1 MEYVI
6 KGRRPESLFRF
17 FEDISAIPRGS
28 YNEQGIADYLVAFA
42 RERGLDVYRDQFHN
56 VLIKKDAT
64 ADRVGEAPVLLQG
77 HTDMVCE
84 KDANSAHDFTKD
96 PLRLW
101 VDGDMLRA
109 TGTTLGADNGV
120 AVAIMLSLLDGEIPS
135 HPPIECLF
143 TSAEEVGMDG
153 ARGFDYSRIAARRM
167 VNLDSEALGMITC
180 GCVGGERAEMRMPF
194 RSVPFAGQAVRVVI
208 GGLMGGHSGENI
220 HCGRANANKLMGRL
234 LSTLS
239 HEMEDLCLISVA
251 GGSKENAIPRE
262 CEALISVGDFER
274 ADRILTEVGE
284 AIAHELVEDDRGFSI
299 TVEDTESEPVMM
311 SREDTLRAV
320 AILCCPAN
328 GVLAMSRDR
337 EGLVEYSRN
346 LGVVR
351 TDAEELVVT
360 FSSRSAME
368 SRLDASAAELNALA
382 SLTNSTVI
390 YYHRYPGWLFAKES
404 PLRDAYSKAFLAST
418 GRKAEIKLLHAGLEC
433 GVIKASIPDMDIIA
447 IGPALFDLH
456 SPQERLD
463 LSSTELFWRTLEQLF
478 TLL

>member
-6 KGRRPESLFRF
+6 KGRRPASLFRF
-17 FEDISAIPRGS
+17 LEEISAIPRGS
-28 YNEQGIADYLVAFA
+28 YNEEGIADYLIAFA

-56 VLIKKDAT
+56 VLIKRPAT
-64 ADRVGEAPVLLQG
+64 EDRVGEAPILLQG

-84 KDANSAHDFTKD
+84 KDADSTHDFTKD
-96 PLRLW
+96 SLRLW
-101 VDGDMLRA
+101 VDGEMLRA

-180 GCVGGERAEMRMPF
+180 GCVGGERAELRMPF
-194 RSVPFAGQAVRVVI
+194 HAVNAEGQVLRVSI
-208 GGLMGGHSGENI
+208 GGLQGGHSGENI

-234 LSTLS
+234 LSTLAQEEKDF
-239 HEMEDLCLISVA
+239 HLISVT

-262 CEALISVGDFER
+262 CEALIAVEDPER
-274 ADRILTEVGE
+274 ADAILTEVAE
-284 AIAHELVEDDRGFSI
+284 AIACELVEDDRGFSV
-299 TVEDTESEPVMM
+299 TVETADEEPVMM
-311 SREDTLRAV
+311 SREDTVRAV

-328 GVLAMSRDR
+328 GVLAMSRDVD
-337 EGLVEYSRN
+337 GLVEYSRN

-351 TDAEELVVT
+351 TEAEEMIVT

-382 SLTNSTVI
+382 ALTNSTVT
-390 YYHRYPGWLFAKES
+390 YYHRYPGWIFSKES
-404 PLRDAYSKAFLAST
+404 PLRDAYSKAFLACT

-433 GVIKASIPDMDIIA
+433 GVIKANIPDMDIIA

-456 SPQERLD
+456 SPNERLD
-463 LSSTELFWRTLEQLF
+463 LSSTEIFWRTLEQLV

>member
-6 KGRRPESLFRF
+6 KGRRPASLFRF
-17 FEDISAIPRGS
+17 FEEISAIPRGS
-28 YNEQGIADYLVAFA
+28 YNERGIADYLVAFA

-56 VLIKKDAT
+56 VLIRKPAT
-64 ADRVGEAPVLLQG
+64 VDRAGEAPILLQG

-84 KDANSAHDFTKD
+84 KDADSAHDFSKD
-96 PLRLW
+96 PLKLW
-101 VDGDMLRA
+101 VDGEMLRA

-120 AVAIMLSLLDGEIPS
+120 AVAIMLAALDGEISS

-153 ARGFDYSRIAARRM
+153 ARGFDYNRIAARRM

-180 GCVGGERAEMRMPF
+180 GCVGGERAELKMPF
-194 RSVPFAGQAVRVVI
+194 DTEPLAGQTMRVSI
-208 GGLMGGHSGENI
+208 GGLQGGHSGENI
-220 HCGRANANKLMGRL
+220 HTGRANANKLMGRL
-234 LSTLS
+234 LSTLA
-239 HEMEDLCLISVA
+239 EAAEDLRLISVT

-262 CEALISVGDFER
+262 CEALIAVENPEL
-274 ADRILTEVGE
+274 ADGVLTEVAE
-284 AIAHELVEDDRGFSI
+284 AIARELVEDDRGFSL
-299 TVEDTESEPVMM
+299 TVETVAEEPVTMT
-311 SREDTLRAV
+311 RADTVRAV

-328 GVLAMSRDR
+328 GVLAMSQDVD
-337 EGLVEYSRN
+337 GLVEYSRN

-351 TDAEELVVT
+351 TDAREMVVT

-382 SLTNSTVI
+382 ALTGSTVT
-390 YYHRYPGWLFAKES
+390 YYHRYPGWIFSKES
-404 PLRDAYSKAFLAST
+404 PLRDAYSKAFLACT

-433 GVIKASIPDMDIIA
+433 GVIKAKIPDMDMIA

-456 SPQERLD
+456 SPNERLD
-463 LSSTELFWRTLEQLF
+463 LSSTEIFWRTLEQLF
-478 TLL
+478 MLL